1 MKLDGDSITNQN
13 ATRVVQAGQAA
24 ILAGDRV
31 IDFSGVLRCDTAAV
45 ACVLAW
51 IRLAHASRS
60 RLQLVAVPRDLR
72 SLAKLY
78 GVEALIDGA

>member
-1 MKLDGDSITNQN
+1 MKIPTESITNRN
-13 ATRVVQAGQAA
+13 AMQVVQAGQAA

-31 IDFSGVLRCDTAAV
+31 IDFSGVLRCDTSAV

-51 IRLAHASRS
+51 MRLAYSNGGK
-60 RLQLVAVPRDLR
+60 LELVALPKDLR